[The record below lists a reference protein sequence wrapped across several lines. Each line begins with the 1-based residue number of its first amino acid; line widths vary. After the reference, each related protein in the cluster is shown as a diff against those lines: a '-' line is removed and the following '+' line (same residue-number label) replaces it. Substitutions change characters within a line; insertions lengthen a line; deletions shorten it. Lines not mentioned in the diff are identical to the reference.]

1 MVFYMGNGVGSVIC
15 NTGLILGLTCIL
27 ARVPVDRFFLNRTGL
42 VLIGAGSLM
51 VLFSLQAYVVDP
63 DAPVLHRWV
72 GLVFLSPDYDFSACR
87 CASHCMAAI
96 CTGSH
101 GLDSGGV

>member
-1 MVFYMGNGVGSVIC
+1 MDHLVA
-15 NTGLILGLTCIL
+15 GLSTWAILLTLAACI
-27 ARVPVDRFFLNRTGL
+27 
-42 VLIGAGSLM
+42 
-51 VLFSLQAYVVDP
+51 AYVVDP